1 MSSSQDFIYSS
12 VMRSDPLIGI
22 SICVFYAYVT
32 VYSVLCE
39 TITIKLYEVQILKF
53 NKLSL

>member
-39 TITIKLYEVQILKF
+39 TIAIKLYEVQILKF